1 MSARYE
7 DLLPGVEGPRLRGLR
22 AEEIRQELQS
32 ARNRAAVEDL
42 LDCAVLIVVNL
53 TFLLWPNAQIPFLG
67 RDATLFVLLAVNAF
81 TVVNYVRTRLYP
93 GWKAARIA
101 RSWSADEKKRVQATR
116 SARAA

>member
-1 MSARYE
+1 MAARYE
-7 DLLPGVEGPRLRGLR
+7 DLLPGVEGPGLRGVR
-22 AEEIRQELQS
+22 AEEIRKELER
-32 ARNRAAVEDL
+32 ARTRAAVEDL

-67 RDATLFVLLAVNAF
+67 RDVTLVVLMAVNAF

-101 RSWSADEKKRVQATR
+101 RSWSVDEKKRVRTTR
-116 SARAA
+116 SAKAA

>member
-7 DLLPGVEGPRLRGLR
+7 DLLPGVDGPGLRGVR
-22 AEEIRQELQS
+22 AEEIRKDLKS
-32 ARNRAAVEDL
+32 ARTRAAVEDL
-42 LDCAVLIVVNL
+42 LDCGVLIVVNL

-67 RDATLFVLLAVNAF
+67 RDVTLLVLLAVNAF

-101 RSWSADEKKRVQATR
+101 RSWSADEKKRIQTR
-116 SARAA
+116 SAKAA

>member
-7 DLLPGVEGPRLRGLR
+7 DLLPGVEGPPLNGFR
-22 AEEIRQELQS
+22 AEEIRQELRT

-81 TVVNYVRTRLYP
+81 TVVSYVRHRLYP
-93 GWKAARIA
+93 RWKASRIS
-101 RSWSADEKKRVQATR
+101 RSWSEGEKKRIHATR
-116 SARAA
+116 PSKAV